1 MAFGY
6 GLCQRVWLWHL
17 GVIGSHEFGDASW
30 MWLAPT
36 CIAVTVECV
45 WCPRVWLWQLDVI
58 CAHEFG
64 GDGWMGLVHA
74 CVGVA
79 VGCV

>member
-1 MAFGY
+1 MPAY
-6 GLCQRVWLWHL
+6 VAVAIWC
-17 GVIGSHEFGDASW
+17 VIGSHEIGDASW

-36 CIAVTVECV
+36 CMAVTVEYV
-45 WCPRVWLWQLDVI
+45 WGPRVWLWQLDVI

-64 GDGWMGLVHA
+64 GDVWIWLVNA
-74 CVGVA
+74 CVAVA